1 MGFLAWLHPPW
12 GAGDRNFTAGHPMRG
27 SSAVKRSCCCM
38 LLTLRLVLFDS
49 ETVLSQAS
57 SSQAFSI
64 QKGGE
69 PLGSS
74 QFCLGLSRPEA
85 S

>member
-1 MGFLAWLHPPW
+1 
-12 GAGDRNFTAGHPMRG
+12 
-27 SSAVKRSCCCM
+27 M

-85 S
+85 SQTGFLLHCPYGLS

>member
-1 MGFLAWLHPPW
+1 MAASLRCW
-12 GAGDRNFTAGHPMRG
+12 GQEFHCWSPSLWEQGYEEELLLCAANFKAG
-27 SSAVKRSCCCM
+27 
-38 LLTLRLVLFDS
+38 LLDS
-49 ETVLSQAS
+49 ETALSQAF

-69 PLGSS
+69 PLGAQ